1 MREIN
6 GCAAPG
12 SGTHDGFSL
21 LGSQL
26 HGSQNGGEWG
36 DLHSWKMKTCRFEA
50 IRTEIWFKK
59 IMKYVVDRGSK
70 CSSTNIFFT
79 QVVKE
84 ISTYLN
90 NFTGTSSVSKLV
102 FGISIQSHTSHG
114 CSKMLWTKTSS
125 KIIQNVQ
132 DFTVN
137 SDDSG
142 SVR

>member
-1 MREIN
+1 MI
-6 GCAAPG
+6 
-12 SGTHDGFSL
+12 L
-21 LGSQL
+21 
-26 HGSQNGGEWG
+26 
-36 DLHSWKMKTCRFEA
+36 
-50 IRTEIWFKK
+50 KK

-70 CSSTNIFFT
+70 CSSTNICFT

-114 CSKMLWTKTSS
+114 CSKLLTKTSS

-142 SVR
+142 SFPCNSQGFI